1 MSASFEHYKIFYY
14 VAKYK
19 NITAAAKV
27 LYLSQPTVS
36 YAIQSLEKELN
47 CPLFIRSKKKQAR
60 NLWRC

>member
-36 YAIQSLEKELN
+36 YAIQKSGKGTELSA
-47 CPLFIRSKKKQAR
+47 LYSIKKR
-60 NLWRC
+60 GNTHP